1 MRRRE
6 VVVRLAAVY
15 RAGILTPNAKDHSMS
30 ASVIVETATLDDLPG
45 MVGVLGDD
53 DVGGHGDVWN
63 EESAPAYRAAFAEI
77 SADPNAELIVARE
90 GGKVLGVLLLRFNRS
105 ISDRGALRAMLQ
117 SVFVGAE
124 ARGKGVG
131 RLMVAEA
138 ERRATLRGA
147 DFVNL
152 LSNKKRADA
161 HRFYRTLGYDQSHEG
176 FKKKLPT

>member
-1 MRRRE
+1 
-6 VVVRLAAVY
+6 
-15 RAGILTPNAKDHSMS
+15 MS
-30 ASVIVETATLDDLPG
+30 TTVIVETATLDDLPG
-45 MVGVLGDD
+45 MVSVLADD
-53 DVGGHGDVWN
+53 DVGGHGDDWCD
-63 EESAPAYRAAFAEI
+63 ETAPAYRAAFTEI

-90 GGKVLGVLLLRFNRS
+90 EGRVLGLLLLRFNRS

-117 SVFVGAE
+117 SVFVGAS

-147 DFVNL
+147 DYVNL
-152 LSNKKRADA
+152 LSNKKRTDA

-176 FKKKLPT
+176 FKKKLPA